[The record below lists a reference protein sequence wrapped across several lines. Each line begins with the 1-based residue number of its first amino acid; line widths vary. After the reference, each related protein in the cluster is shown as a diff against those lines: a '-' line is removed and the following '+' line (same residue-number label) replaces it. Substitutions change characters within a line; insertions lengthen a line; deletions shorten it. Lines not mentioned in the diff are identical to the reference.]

1 MHPTLQQGL
10 LELFLLLFA
19 DHSLALLSNTV
30 IFGLENPLCSVVIR
44 KKTARHSL
52 RLLLTL
58 SSKDSDAFNM
68 HQII

>member
-1 MHPTLQQGL
+1 MHPTLQQGM
-10 LELFLLLFA
+10 LELFLLFFA
-19 DHSLALLSNTV
+19 DHSLALLSSTV
-30 IFGLENPLCSVVIR
+30 TGLENPLCSVVIR

-68 HQII
+68 HQVI

>member
-1 MHPTLQQGL
+1 MHPTLQPGM
-10 LELFLLLFA
+10 LELFMLLFA
-19 DHSLALLSNTV
+19 DDLLALLSSTV
-30 IFGLENPLCSVVIR
+30 IGLENPLCSLVIR
-44 KKTARHSL
+44 KKTARRSL

>member
-1 MHPTLQQGL
+1 MHPTLQQGM
-10 LELFLLLFA
+10 LEHFLMLFA
-19 DHSLALLSNTV
+19 DHSLALLSSTL
-30 IFGLENPLCSVVIR
+30 IGLENPLCSVVIR

-58 SSKDSDAFNM
+58 SRKDSDAFNM